1 MDIADAE
8 GLRGGFAGGLTH
20 DVITRLAKLRSLFV
34 IASGTVFALGERD
47 AGEVARTLGVDYVAS
62 GQLRRRAGRIIV
74 DVEVSEARTARIVWA
89 DSFDRQLDD
98 TLLVLD
104 EIGDQI
110 VSAIASEVDKAEANR
125 AILKAPNS
133 LNAWEAYHRGL
144 WHMYRFNGADNDHAQ
159 RFFKMALRLDPTFA
173 RPHAGLSFTHFQNA
187 FLLRP
192 GERAKEIGRALEAAG
207 KSLAADDRDP
217 ASHCAMGRAL
227 WLGGRHD
234 QSLAELDTA
243 VALSPNF
250 AVGHYTLA
258 FVHAQSGDPHAAI
271 GSADHSRNLSPFDPL
286 LFAMLASRAIAHF
299 RLGEFEEAAT
309 WAVKAA
315 ARPNAHNHAL
325 AVAAQ
330 CLGMAGRIGE
340 AQAFLTT
347 IRAAAPG
354 YHFDDFIAA
363 FRFTPDAAARFK
375 KSARRIGFH

>member
-1 MDIADAE
+1 
-8 GLRGGFAGGLTH
+8 
-20 DVITRLAKLRSLFV
+20 
-34 IASGTVFALGERD
+34 
-47 AGEVARTLGVDYVAS
+47 
-62 GQLRRRAGRIIV
+62 
-74 DVEVSEARTARIVWA
+74 
-89 DSFDRQLDD
+89 
-98 TLLVLD
+98 
-104 EIGDQI
+104 
-110 VSAIASEVDKAEANR
+110 
-125 AILKAPNS
+125 
-133 LNAWEAYHRGL
+133 
-144 WHMYRFNGADNDHAQ
+144 MYRFNGADYDQAQ

-192 GERAKEIGRALEAAG
+192 AERAKEIGRALDAAG

-217 ASHCAMGRAL
+217 ASHCAMGRAV

-243 VALSPNF
+243 VALSPNV

-299 RLGEFEEAAT
+299 RLGEFEEAAA

-347 IRAAAPG
+347 IRDSAPG

-363 FRFTPDAAARFK
+363 FRFKPDAAARFK